1 MKNKKDKMDNK
12 VVWKDRVRHLGLPI
26 SFTKYSIDED
36 RLYIDSG
43 FFTTKTDEILLYRIL
58 DIKTKRT
65 LWQKIFGVGTI
76 TLYSADQTNR
86 TLELKNIKKAKE
98 IHRLIS
104 NKVEDERRNRGI
116 IGREMVGSSS
126 FNLNEGNIDIDGD
139 GIPDNNCDCGCENE

>member
-1 MKNKKDKMDNK
+1 MFRLKNKKDKMDNK

-86 TLELKNIKKAKE
+86 TLELKNIKKAK
-98 IHRLIS
+98 
-104 NKVEDERRNRGI
+104 
-116 IGREMVGSSS
+116 
-126 FNLNEGNIDIDGD
+126 
-139 GIPDNNCDCGCENE
+139 